1 MKKINVKLLNKI
13 RDGAISEATNPFEGE
28 ARVSYCLISIAP
40 IEDCS
45 SKLQWTDCFTSNL
58 RLTASSFQ
66 DCSFDR
72 VVFLGCDLSG
82 VSFVNCLFRDCF
94 IVNVKSSSH
103 ISFINC
109 NLDNIVCLTSQFE
122 NIEIQNTKIGEV
134 TFARIRAEK
143 LIIND
148 CYNYKRKGS
157 LSIIDSQFSAVG
169 GLEDV
174 TKIGVKVN
182 VDSNL
187 WRDLG
192 DFYLKQKGIEEF
204 DVESG
209 SSLNRSLSEALEL
222 VL

>member
-1 MKKINVKLLNKI
+1 MKKISLQLLNKI
-13 RDGAISEATNPFEGE
+13 HDGAISEAANPFEDE
-28 ARVSYCLISIAP
+28 ARVSNCLISIAP

-45 SKLQWTDCFTSNL
+45 SKLEWTECFTRNL
-58 RLTASSFQ
+58 RFTASSFQ

-72 VVFLGCDLSG
+72 VVFLACDFSG

-109 NLDNIVCLTSQFE
+109 NLDNIAFLKSKFE
-122 NIEIQNTKIGEV
+122 NIEFQNTKIGEV
-134 TFARIRAEK
+134 TFARICAEK
-143 LIIND
+143 LLLND

-169 GLEDV
+169 GLEGV

-192 DFYLKQKGIEEF
+192 DFYLKQKGIAEF

-209 SSLNRSLSEALEL
+209 SSLNRSLSEVLES